1 MLCPMGQLFHKAWK
15 SPAHKNNRRNEI
27 RLLGKTKKEKSPT
40 QISPN
45 KNKRKLQG
53 LSSK

>member
-1 MLCPMGQLFHKAWK
+1 MGPFLHKAWK
-15 SPAHKNNRRNEI
+15 CPAHNNNPIKEI